1 MSPAPAL
8 VVRGPAV
15 ARADEILTPEALEF
29 VADLQ
34 REFGARRDELA
45 RTAARAPRGDRPHP
59 PAGLPPRD
67 PGGEGGV
74 VAGGAGP
81 ARPHRPAGRDH
92 RPDRAEDGDQRPE
105 LGRPGVARRPRGRQ
119 HPALGQRRRRAG
131 DATRRRPA
139 HPVLHVPRG
148 QAVPVAGKRPARG
161 HRRAAARLA
170 PRRAAP
176 AARRPPRRR
185 GARGFRAARLP
196 QRGRAA
202 APRQRPVRLPAQDRE
217 PPRGAALERR
227 LHLRRG
233 PAPDPVRQRPRDRA
247 HRDDSRRVRDGG
259 DPPRAAR
266 PRERAQCRALGLP
279 LQSDQELPG
288 RGGRLRAAR
297 PERRHDD
304 RAADAGVH
312 RAARVHLPPA
322 GCVRDRRDGRL
333 HPEPPRR
340 GGERA
345 GAGEGPRRQGTRGRR
360 RLRRLVGGAPGPG
373 AGVPRGVRPRPR
385 RPARTSSTAGA
396 TTSGSRPSQLLDVR
410 AIEGR
415 ATEAGAAQQRRRRV
429 RATWRHGFAATAPS
443 ASTT

>member
-15 ARADEILTPEALEF
+15 PRADEILTPEALEF

-34 REFGARRDELA
+34 RGSGPAGTA
-45 RTAARAPRGDRPHP
+45 GRTAARAPRGDRPRP

-67 PGGEGGV
+67 PGGEGGAWQVAPAPPDLVDRRVEITGPTEPKMAINALNSGAKVWLADLEDANTPHWANV
-74 VAGGAGP
+74 VGGQVTLRDAVRRTLSFTSPEGKQYRLRENGP
-81 ARPHRPAGRDH
+81 
-92 RPDRAEDGDQRPE
+92 
-105 LGRPGVARRPRGRQ
+105 L
-119 HPALGQRRRRAG
+119 
-131 DATRRRPA
+131 
-139 HPVLHVPRG
+139 
-148 QAVPVAGKRPARG
+148 AVIVCG
-161 HRRAAARLA
+161 RAAGTSSSSTCCST
-170 PRRAAP
+170 AAP
-176 AARRPPRRR
+176 SSGRSR
-185 GARGFRAARLP
+185 FRAARLP

-202 APRQRPVRLPAQDRE
+202 PPRQRPVRLPAQDRE

-304 RAADAGVH
+304 RAADARVH
-312 RAARVHLPPA
+312 RVLVRPA
-322 GCVRDRRDGRL
+322 TG
-333 HPEPPRR
+333 
-340 GGERA
+340 
-345 GAGEGPRRQGTRGRR
+345 
-360 RLRRLVGGAPGPG
+360 
-373 AGVPRGVRPRPR
+373 GVRSRSGGWPP
-385 RPARTSSTAGA
+385 SS
-396 TTSGSRPSQLLDVR
+396 R
-410 AIEGR
+410 A
-415 ATEAGAAQQRRRRV
+415 
-429 RATWRHGFAATAPS
+429 AATRR
-443 ASTT
+443 